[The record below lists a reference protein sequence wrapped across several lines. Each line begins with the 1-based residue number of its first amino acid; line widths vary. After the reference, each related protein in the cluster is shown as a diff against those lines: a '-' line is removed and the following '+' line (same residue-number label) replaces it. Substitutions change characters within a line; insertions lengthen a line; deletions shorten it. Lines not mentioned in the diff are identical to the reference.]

1 MSFKATET
9 AWRHN
14 AVASNATFV
23 IAVQVAATA
32 EAVDIAIVIRGH
44 SGLGSTLQVTTL
56 ADFAVT
62 FAFAFRHKR
71 LGIELDIGRIMTE
84 AVTVAES
91 ALAMLLKVETRL
103 LCTAIL
109 MMILMISSLTECR
122 SFN

>member
-1 MSFKATET
+1 MMLGILMSFKDTEPT
-9 AWRHN
+9 WRHYT
-14 AVASNATFV
+14 VVSNATFV
-23 IAVQVAATA
+23 ITVAATA
-32 EAVDIAIVIRGH
+32 EVVAIAIVICEH
-44 SGLGSTLQVTTL
+44 IGLGSTLTTL

-91 ALAMLLKVETRL
+91 ALAMLLKVEMRL

-109 MMILMISSLTECR
+109 MIS
-122 SFN
+122 